1 MPSGHGNG
9 CLRFE
14 TLNHPKQS
22 KAMTYFQGLGVLGEG
37 LLRIFWDRTGWS
49 RSGMYPP
56 CRRSSELL
64 LVPGAQKLVFF
75 ASGLL
80 NLGVFSLED

>member
-1 MPSGHGNG
+1 
-9 CLRFE
+9 
-14 TLNHPKQS
+14 
-22 KAMTYFQGLGVLGEG
+22 
-37 LLRIFWDRTGWS
+37 
-49 RSGMYPP
+49 MYPP